1 MRRTVLI
8 LFALVV
14 LAVAYSA
21 WPFVALF
28 DLVGAVRER
37 NLAAVAARVDVGAL
51 SRSLSEQIMRGYAR
65 VAGAPTSPLAQ
76 QLVISLGAG
85 LADPLVEK
93 MVTPE
98 AVADLI
104 QIGWPIAVLGSKP
117 DDVPGISYRGHA
129 WKLYLAS
136 EYGIDEFRLWL
147 PVDKPLAEQY
157 RLTLRRSGLT
167 WKLIGVVLPEAVQ
180 NRFAQEIV
188 KATSRR

>member
-1 MRRTVLI
+1 
-8 LFALVV
+8 
-14 LAVAYSA
+14 
-21 WPFVALF
+21 
-28 DLVGAVRER
+28 
-37 NLAAVAARVDVGAL
+37 
-51 SRSLSEQIMRGYAR
+51 
-65 VAGAPTSPLAQ
+65 LAQ

>member
-1 MRRTVLI
+1 MRRAILTLVALI
-8 LFALVV
+8 ILV
-14 LAVAYSA
+14 VAYSA

-37 NLAAVAARVDVGAL
+37 DLAAVAARVDVGAL

-65 VAGAPTSPLAQ
+65 VAGLPASPLAQ

-85 LADPLVEK
+85 VADPLVEK

-104 QIGWPIAVLGSKP
+104 RIGWPVAVLGSKP
-117 DDVPGISYRGHA
+117 DDVPGISYRGDG
-129 WKLYLAS
+129 WKLYLAC
-136 EYGIDEFRLWL
+136 EYGFDEFRLWL
-147 PVDKPLAEQY
+147 PIDKPIPEQY
-157 RLTLRRSGLT
+157 RVTLRRSGLT
-167 WKLIGVVLPEAVQ
+167 WKLSGVVLPEAVQ
-180 NRFAQEIV
+180 DRFAQEIV